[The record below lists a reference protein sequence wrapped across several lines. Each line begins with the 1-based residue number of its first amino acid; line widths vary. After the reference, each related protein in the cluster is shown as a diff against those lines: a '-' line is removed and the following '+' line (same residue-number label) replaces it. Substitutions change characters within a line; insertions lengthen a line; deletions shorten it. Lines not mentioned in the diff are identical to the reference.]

1 MRKINKSINL
11 KGSKS
16 IDFDP
21 SFCTKIESIMK
32 KSLIKIINRSLYPNP
47 TYATVGS
54 AGADLYANIDQP
66 IMIKRNEIVL
76 VPTGLYIGLP
86 IGVEAQIRSR
96 SGLTLKHGIVV
107 ANGVGTIDS
116 DYRGEIKVILH
127 NISKSDYLLMPGEKI
142 AQIVFAEFL
151 QADFT
156 SVEDLNETERGSGG
170 FGHSGK

>member
-1 MRKINKSINL
+1 
-11 KGSKS
+11 
-16 IDFDP
+16 
-21 SFCTKIESIMK
+21 MK
-32 KSLIKIINRSLYPNP
+32 KTAIEIINRSPYPNP

-66 IMIKRNEIVL
+66 IMITRNEIVL
-76 VPTGLYIGLP
+76 VSTGIYLGLP
-86 IGVEAQIRSR
+86 IGIEAQIRSR

-107 ANGVGTIDS
+107 ANGIGTIDS

-127 NISKSDYLLMPGEKI
+127 NISKSDYRLMPGEKI
-142 AQIVFAEFL
+142 AQIIFAEFL

-156 SVEDLNETERGSGG
+156 SVEDLDQTKRGAGG